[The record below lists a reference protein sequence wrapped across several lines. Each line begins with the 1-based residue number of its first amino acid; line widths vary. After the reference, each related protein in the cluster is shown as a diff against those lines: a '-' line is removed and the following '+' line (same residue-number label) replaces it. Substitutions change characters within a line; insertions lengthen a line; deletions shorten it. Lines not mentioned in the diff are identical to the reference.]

1 MKIDLWKEEVIVML
15 AAVKGYYDG
24 NQIIM
29 NEDDRKNLNV
39 GDEVII
45 TILDRI
51 SGQGVETRAEK
62 RRRLIES
69 DAFVIPTGR
78 TTEEID
84 EYIREMRDNDRF

>member
-1 MKIDLWKEEVIVML
+1 ML

-24 NQIIM
+24 NQIVV
-29 NEDDRKNLNV
+29 NEEDRKNLSV

-51 SGQGVETRAEK
+51 NSQKIETRAEK

-69 DAFVIPTGR
+69 DAFVISSGR
-78 TTEEID
+78 TAEEVD
-84 EYIREMRDNDRF
+84 EYIMELRDNDRF

>member
-1 MKIDLWKEEVIVML
+1 ML

-24 NQIIM
+24 NQIVV
-29 NEDDRKNLNV
+29 NEEDRKNLSV

-51 SGQGVETRAEK
+51 NRQKAETRAEE

-69 DAFVIPTGR
+69 DAFDISTGR
-78 TTEEID
+78 TAEEVD
-84 EYIREMRDNDRF
+84 EYIRELRDNDRF

>member
-1 MKIDLWKEEVIVML
+1 MKIDLWKVEVVVML
-15 AAVKGYYDG
+15 SAVKGYYDG
-24 NQIIM
+24 NQIIVS
-29 NEDDRKNLNV
+29 EDDRKNLSV

-51 SGQGVETRAEK
+51 SGQKNETRAEK

-84 EYIREMRDNDRF
+84 EYIREMRDNDRI

>member
-1 MKIDLWKEEVIVML
+1 ML

-24 NQIIM
+24 NQIIVD
-29 NEDDRKNLNV
+29 EDDRKNLNV

-51 SGQGVETRAEK
+51 SGQKVETRAEK

-78 TTEEID
+78 TAKEID
-84 EYIREMRDNDRF
+84 EYIKEMRENDRF

>member
-1 MKIDLWKEEVIVML
+1 ML

-24 NQIIM
+24 NQIVM
-29 NEDDRKNLNV
+29 NEDDRKNLRV

-45 TILDRI
+45 TILDKI
-51 SGQGVETRAEK
+51 SKQKVETRAEK

-84 EYIREMRDNDRF
+84 EYIKEMRDNDRL

>member
-1 MKIDLWKEEVIVML
+1 MKIDLWKVEVFDML

-24 NQIIM
+24 NQIIV

-39 GDEVII
+39 GDELII

-51 SGQGVETRAEK
+51 SGQKVETRAEK

-84 EYIREMRDNDRF
+84 EYIKEMRDNDRF

>member
-1 MKIDLWKEEVIVML
+1 ML

-24 NQIIM
+24 NHIIM
-29 NEDDRKNLNV
+29 NEDDRKNLRV

-45 TILDRI
+45 TILDEI
-51 SGQGVETRAEK
+51 SKQTVETRAEK
-62 RRRLIES
+62 RRRLMEL

-84 EYIREMRDNDRF
+84 EYIRELRDNDRF

>member
-1 MKIDLWKEEVIVML
+1 ML

-24 NQIIM
+24 NQIIVDE
-29 NEDDRKNLNV
+29 NDRKNLNV
-39 GDEVII
+39 GDEVVI

-51 SGQGVETRAEK
+51 NRQKVETRAEK

-78 TTEEID
+78 TVEDID
-84 EYIREMRDNDRF
+84 ESIKEMRFDDRF

>member
-1 MKIDLWKEEVIVML
+1 ML

-24 NQIIM
+24 KQIVIS
-29 NEDDRKNLNV
+29 EDDRENLNA

-45 TILDRI
+45 TILDKI
-51 SGQGVETRAEK
+51 SKQKVETRAVK

-84 EYIREMRDNDRF
+84 GYIRELRDNDRF